1 MVMNFVVRLLTMPY
15 LMETPGD
22 AGIKGGGETGDV
34 KPGGDNNPDHKPGE
48 GDRKADDKGNPGAG
62 GKQPAEDPRIAGLMA
77 DLQKERKARQ
87 KFEADHKTTAADLEK
102 ERKRVRALSGLENST
117 PEEENE
123 ALIRARINKM
133 YPGLADLSPEDIA
146 AIREMKGRFTDL
158 EGATN
163 RTWVSHANKMLGQV
177 TSGVQ
182 KALGG
187 GKLSDRQKARVEHAY
202 VEEARSNPDFLAR
215 HEAGDETLI
224 AEFVAGWTED
234 FVEPVRRSAQQA
246 ELQRRPRVPGG
257 KDRSV
262 IGANDKPIDVKD
274 DKAVEDMLVKSFRDK
289 GGQFGRR

>member
-22 AGIKGGGETGDV
+22 EGVGGGGTGDG
-34 KPGGDNNPDHKPGE
+34 KPGGDNNPDHKPGD
-48 GDRKADDKGNPGAG
+48 GDGKPNGDVKPGAG
-62 GKQPAEDPRIAGLMA
+62 GKAPVVDDSRYTGMLAEIK
-77 DLQKERKARQ
+77 KERAARQ
-87 KFEADHKTTAADLEK
+87 RLENDHKTATAELER
-102 ERKRVRALSGLENST
+102 ERKRVRALSGLDNPS
-117 PEEENE
+117 PDEENE

-133 YPGLADLSPEDIA
+133 YPGLAELSPDDIA
-146 AIREMKGRFTDL
+146 AIRDMKGRFTDL
-158 EGATN
+158 EGATSKQW
-163 RTWVSHANKMLGQV
+163 TTHANKMLGQV

-187 GKLSDRQKARVEHAY
+187 GKLSDRQKARIEYAY
-202 VEEARSNPDFLAR
+202 VEEARSNPEFLQR
-215 HEAGDETLI
+215 HEQGDDTLI
-224 AEFVAGWTED
+224 EEFVKGWLED
-234 FVEPVRRSAQQA
+234 FVEPARRSAVQS

-274 DKAVEDMLVKSFRDK
+274 DKAVEDMLVKGFRDR